1 MRIKLLAALLRRQT
15 VDVVANVGRSRT
27 GNGTPSS
34 RLLIQRPCAL
44 RHYCCHFPRTAGA
57 FPKQRGCSIGA
68 VASGGLSP
76 PPKFPKR
83 ERGFVRQP
91 TSTEVFITCSCL
103 GGACVLFPLFRMS
116 AVPAIKYSTT
126 AASHP
131 GRREPT
137 AQSRGMVLCRIAESH
152 PGSELPASSRSLSE
166 TRIAETPERERG
178 LHFCF
183 IKCCARQR
191 RCRCVGTS
199 RVLRPRCVHTHDWRF
214 FSIDCFFS
222 RSLVTSRHSSTGRH
236 LALTLRRRD
245 LC

>member
-1 MRIKLLAALLRRQT
+1 MARRAADSSSSGRARLDITAVTSRGRPALS
-15 VDVVANVGRSRT
+15 RSRE
-27 GNGTPSS
+27 
-34 RLLIQRPCAL
+34 
-44 RHYCCHFPRTAGA
+44 GA
-57 FPKQRGCSIGA
+57 VGA

-76 PPKFPKR
+76 PPNSRNAKVGSSDSR
-83 ERGFVRQP
+83 HQLRYLLHVAVWEARASFVR
-91 TSTEVFITCSCL
+91 CSRC
-103 GGACVLFPLFRMS
+103 
-116 AVPAIKYSTT
+116 PAINSTT